1 MVQGEPQVADVWCR
15 DWRVVDRKGLPMR
28 CLHASRPKKSRRRG
42 GTKSLH
48 FAPKSSFWRKTGRRR
63 GARAG
68 SARAPG
74 DGSFFL
80 D

>member
-1 MVQGEPQVADVWCR
+1 M
-15 DWRVVDRKGLPMR
+15 DRKGLPMR

-74 DGSFFL
+74 DGSYFFCTSCFIL
-80 D
+80 NRRHFCVRESVE